1 MMKAKRAL
9 ALIALVIITLA
20 TVFLLWKPLAV
31 SFHHSQSPPQI
42 PSSGPVAHTESSFE
56 FTVKAPYQSVVP
68 LFGAYEERCWGGED
82 WKPEFLYPAP
92 ASDKQ
97 GEVFTQAHGI
107 SRSIWVNTALDLESG
122 HIQYVYV
129 VPDSIA
135 ALIDIHVKRA
145 GSANTYVK
153 VVYQQTALKPELNA
167 HVSEAARRHRE
178 MGPHWAKALE
188 ECLKPKKS

>member
-1 MMKAKRAL
+1 MVHKDPGIVNRLTGSLVSWYPGTIDIQGQSQWPSRL
-9 ALIALVIITLA
+9 A
-20 TVFLLWKPLAV
+20 
-31 SFHHSQSPPQI
+31 
-42 PSSGPVAHTESSFE
+42 
-56 FTVKAPYQSVVP
+56 VKAPYEIVVP

-82 WKPEFLYPAP
+82 WKPEFFYPTP
-92 ASDKQ
+92 ACDKQ
-97 GEVFTQAHGI
+97 GEVFTQAHGN

-145 GSANTYVK
+145 DSANTSVK

-178 MGPHWAKALE
+178 MGPHWARALE